1 MAIFVKACIEQII
14 LTLTQRTA
22 LGFRIIQ
29 FFFEIFVSVVRVSY
43 QLTRLIL
50 DLLGEKLALAT
61 GVRFANILAQ
71 SSAIQVLRINCKNF
85 FL

>member
-1 MAIFVKACIEQII
+1 MTIFVKACIEQII

-50 DLLGEKLALAT
+50 DIVGGKTRIGQQE
-61 GVRFANILAQ
+61 F
-71 SSAIQVLRINCKNF
+71 VLPTF
-85 FL
+85 